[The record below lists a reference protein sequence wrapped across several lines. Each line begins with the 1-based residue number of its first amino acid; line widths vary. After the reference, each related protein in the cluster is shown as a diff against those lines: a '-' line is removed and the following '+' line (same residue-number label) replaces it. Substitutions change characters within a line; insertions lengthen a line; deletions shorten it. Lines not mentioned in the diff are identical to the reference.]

1 MEKQG
6 NKRKFNKQDVKINS
20 VTPLYKGFFKVNL
33 YDFDHATFNGG
44 VLKSVKREVFE
55 RGHAVALL
63 PYDPVRNEVVM
74 IEQLRIGALATK
86 ESPWLLEIIAGMIG
100 EGESAEDVA
109 HREAFEEA
117 GLKLKKL
124 IPMLDYLSSP
134 GGTDERI
141 YLYLAI
147 VDSTGIEGIYG
158 LEHEQEDIRV
168 DVFDYQEAIDLLQSG
183 EIDNAAT
190 VICLQ
195 WLALNKQKVDQEF
208 NVTN

>member
-1 MEKQG
+1 MKKQG
-6 NKRKFNKQDVKINS
+6 YNHQFDRNDVKINNVS
-20 VTPLYKGFFKVNL
+20 SLYKGFFKVNL
-33 YDFDHATFNGG
+33 YDFDHATFDG
-44 VLKSVKREVFE
+44 KQIISVKREVFE
-55 RGHAVALL
+55 RGHAVAVL
-63 PYDPVRNEVVM
+63 PYDPILNKVVL

-86 ESPWLLEIIAGMIG
+86 QSPWLLEIIAGMIAPG
-100 EGESAEDVA
+100 EEIEEVA
-109 HREAFEEA
+109 HREAMEEA

-147 VDSTGIEGIYG
+147 VDSTGIEGVYG

-168 DVFDYQEAIDLLQSG
+168 EVFDYQHALDLLQSG

-190 VICLQ
+190 VICMQ
-195 WLALNKQKVDQEF
+195 WLALNKTKLDKEL
-208 NVTN
+208 ND

>member
-1 MEKQG
+1 MKKQG
-6 NKRKFNKQDVKINS
+6 YKHEFDQKDVNVNS
-20 VTPLYKGFFKVNL
+20 VTPVYKGFFKVNL
-33 YDFDHATFNGG
+33 YDFDHASFGGG

-55 RGHAVALL
+55 RGHAVAVL
-63 PYDPVRNEVVM
+63 PYDPVLNKVVM

-100 EGESAEDVA
+100 EGESAEEVA
-109 HREAFEEA
+109 HREAYEEA

-168 DVFDYQEAIDLLQSG
+168 EVFDYQQALDLLQSG

-195 WLALNKQKVDQEF
+195 WLALNKHKVDQELD
-208 NVTN
+208 VTD